1 MSAQELVIAH
11 CDVTKRWE
19 TPELR
24 FHVSGPRFF
33 RRWADRALRWL
44 FKAARAEVMHTDTIR
59 TFRRAPGETILDR
72 MRLNQHDM
80 MRLYNREAA
89 YLFCGPEV
97 GSDIL
102 RQASI
107 MSLGPLNASIGGT
120 QGVRVSGVEVIMVPW
135 MTGALLVP
143 DWRKS

>member
-1 MSAQELVIAH
+1 MSQDFVIAH
-11 CDVTKRWE
+11 TDVRMRWE
-19 TPELR
+19 PPEIR
-24 FHVSGPRFF
+24 FYVKGPRFF

-44 FKAARAEVMHTDTIR
+44 FKASRAEVLHTDTLR

-72 MRLNQHDM
+72 MHLNQRDM

-89 YLFCGPEV
+89 YLFCGPEIE
-97 GSDIL
+97 SDLL

-107 MSLGPLNASIGGT
+107 MSLGPLNAHIGGP

-143 DWRKS
+143 DWRKP